1 MMPRD
6 VIADE
11 MAIAAVPDPY
21 DAADKII
28 EALGEAGFE
37 IVQRFTDAT
46 PWLLYQPGSFEV
58 ARGGEQVV
66 MTT

>member
-6 VIADE
+6 VIGQFMPIEFADE
-11 MAIAAVPDPY
+11 L
-21 DAADKII
+21 I

-46 PWLLYQPGSFEV
+46 PWLLYQPGTFEV